1 MKKLNR
7 KKIWII
13 TMFSVCI
20 LWFFAVANAWEA
32 TDGGWQTTPDNN
44 NLEID
49 WFNIIPELT
58 GGQIN
63 EVDNAIKKIWEE
75 WWKVWENYNKTAE
88 SLTPEE
94 RIASWIMNRDTL
106 MDYLVYLIEFL
117 SQLGI
122 VVWTAFIM
130 IAWYKYMVSVF
141 TWWQTPK
148 STLINAIVWVI
159 IVIFSYAIM
168 RILTSVIWLT

>member
-1 MKKLNR
+1 MKNFNR

-13 TMFSVCI
+13 TMFSVCV

-44 NLEID
+44 DLEVE
-49 WFNIIPELT
+49 WFNIMPELT
-58 GGQIN
+58 DEQIGK
-63 EVDNAIKKIWEE
+63 VDTAIKEIWQTWWNVWNKYNEE
-75 WWKVWENYNKTAE
+75 AE
-88 SLTPEE
+88 KLTTSQQ
-94 RIASWIMNRDTL
+94 IASWIMNRDTL
-106 MDYLVYLIEFL
+106 MDYLWFLIKFI

-122 VVWTAFIM
+122 VVCTAFIM